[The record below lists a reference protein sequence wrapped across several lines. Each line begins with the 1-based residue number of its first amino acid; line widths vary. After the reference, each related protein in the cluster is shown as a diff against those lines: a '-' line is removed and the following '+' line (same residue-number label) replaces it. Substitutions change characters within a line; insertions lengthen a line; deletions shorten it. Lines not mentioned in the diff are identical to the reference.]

1 MTGVACPKIDAQLAV
16 TSEEGVVFN
25 PARSGSGSDG
35 ESVAENSSCGNSK
48 EDNSMLDLSNGG
60 R

>member
-25 PARSGSGSDG
+25 PARSGSGG